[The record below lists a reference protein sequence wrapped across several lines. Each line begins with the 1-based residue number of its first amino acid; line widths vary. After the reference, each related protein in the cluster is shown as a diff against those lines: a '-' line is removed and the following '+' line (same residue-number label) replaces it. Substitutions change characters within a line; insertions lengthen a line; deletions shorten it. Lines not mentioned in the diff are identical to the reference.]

1 MKSATPTCQPSPATS
16 PASACSASPHPTG
29 NHVARVVEYHRN
41 GGVWIH
47 ATCVACNREW
57 KERYRFDFAYETVT
71 PNIGLGDR
79 K

>member
-1 MKSATPTCQPSPATS
+1 MSKKRNR
-16 PASACSASPHPTG
+16 PASLAAAPCSASPHPTG

-71 PNIGLGDR
+71 PNEKAER
-79 K
+79 